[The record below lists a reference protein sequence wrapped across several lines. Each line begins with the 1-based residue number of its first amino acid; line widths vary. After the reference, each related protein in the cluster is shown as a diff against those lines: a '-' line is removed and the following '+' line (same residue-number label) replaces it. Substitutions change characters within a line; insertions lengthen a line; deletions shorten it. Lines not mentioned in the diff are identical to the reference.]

1 MGEVKEYFQLTN
13 FSDLC
18 LAKGGHLPK
27 DKIRSLQL
35 EMIVNTGATMVVLS
49 EDIAR
54 KLGLEKENEVYM
66 RLADNSLR
74 KCFKAKGLLVQFDG
88 RESLT
93 DCLIG
98 EKGIESLLGQIPLE
112 EMDLVVDCN
121 NKRIIPNPDSPDKP
135 VLKVYRL

>member
-1 MGEVKEYFQLTN
+1 MGEVKQRFRLTN
-13 FSDLC
+13 FRDIC
-18 LAKGGHLPK
+18 LANSGYLPPANVRAR
-27 DKIRSLQL
+27 DVDL
-35 EMIVNTGATMVVLS
+35 IVDTDATMVVLA
-49 EDIAR
+49 EEVAEA
-54 KLGLEKENEVYM
+54 LGLEKETEVYM

-74 KCFKAKGLLVQFDG
+74 QCFKAKGLLVQYDG

-121 NKRIIPNPDSPDKP
+121 NKRVMPNPASPQKP
-135 VLKVYRL
+135 VLKVY